1 MSVPGALACLRLVLQ
16 SLCDFFP
23 PITLLDLSDLGLFCL
38 PVKEFY
44 GTRYQRGLLFLNFMW
59 GVVFTACVVILFLL
73 WLPGLV
79 VSCFLIRLTAGFL
92 CWLPLIGL
100 AYYGLLAWIFAAY
113 WSGLLACLLW
123 PGCLLL
129 PGQAYFRLLGLIDA
143 YWPDYLRFT
152 GQAIGLAY
160 RYTPNYDLVPAR
172 LIPELLRLTKQFV
185 NRLILCLLEKSR
197 HMITLTNPGLPAWL
211 P

>member
-1 MSVPGALACLRLVLQ
+1 
-16 SLCDFFP
+16 
-23 PITLLDLSDLGLFCL
+23 
-38 PVKEFY
+38 
-44 GTRYQRGLLFLNFMW
+44 
-59 GVVFTACVVILFLL
+59 
-73 WLPGLV
+73 
-79 VSCFLIRLTAGFL
+79 
-92 CWLPLIGL
+92 
-100 AYYGLLAWIFAAY
+100 
-113 WSGLLACLLW
+113 
-123 PGCLLL
+123 
-129 PGQAYFRLLGLIDA
+129 
-143 YWPDYLRFT
+143 LRFT

>member
-1 MSVPGALACLRLVLQ
+1 MAS
-16 SLCDFFP
+16 
-23 PITLLDLSDLGLFCL
+23 
-38 PVKEFY
+38 
-44 GTRYQRGLLFLNFMW
+44 
-59 GVVFTACVVILFLL
+59 
-73 WLPGLV
+73 
-79 VSCFLIRLTAGFL
+79 
-92 CWLPLIGL
+92 
-100 AYYGLLAWIFAAY
+100 
-113 WSGLLACLLW
+113 W

-129 PGQAYFRLLGLIDA
+129 PDQTYCTLLGLIDA

>member
-1 MSVPGALACLRLVLQ
+1 M
-16 SLCDFFP
+16 
-23 PITLLDLSDLGLFCL
+23 
-38 PVKEFY
+38 
-44 GTRYQRGLLFLNFMW
+44 
-59 GVVFTACVVILFLL
+59 
-73 WLPGLV
+73 
-79 VSCFLIRLTAGFL
+79 
-92 CWLPLIGL
+92 
-100 AYYGLLAWIFAAY
+100 
-113 WSGLLACLLW
+113 
-123 PGCLLL
+123 L